1 MRTIILLLLAVAAFA
16 QAAEPDHAKKAT
28 PAAVAKVDK
37 RTMPPEM
44 KDCVKAWE
52 AFERVL
58 DSQKGRYKSGQ
69 QLSPEDAEKSSAAT
83 EHIKACQ
90 KAVLAAYFA
99 TADLTPVPLPNDR
112 ESRTGKVEC
121 ARINE
126 LNQAMGGV
134 AACRSHPEAVG
145 LPALQKACAAYAKH
159 YDIPEL
165 MDAMNQGPLSEKRHT
180 AQGRGPKAKPIA
192 KPRR

>member
-1 MRTIILLLLAVAAFA
+1 MRTILLLLLAVAAFA
-16 QAAEPDHAKKAT
+16 QAAEPDHAKKDT
-28 PAAVAKVDK
+28 PAASAKVDK

-44 KDCVKAWE
+44 KACVQAWADWE
-52 AFERVL
+52 AIMA
-58 DSQKGRYKSGQ
+58 DYQKRNPKGGTMSE
-69 QLSPEDAEKSSAAT
+69 EDGNRSSTAT
-83 EHIKACQ
+83 ERIKAAQ